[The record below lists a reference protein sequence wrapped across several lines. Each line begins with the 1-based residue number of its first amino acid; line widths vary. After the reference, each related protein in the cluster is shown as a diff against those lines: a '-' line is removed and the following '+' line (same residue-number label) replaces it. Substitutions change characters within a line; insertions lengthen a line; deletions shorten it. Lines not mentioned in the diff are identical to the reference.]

1 MFDEWL
7 KMAVGL
13 IVIALLATFV
23 VGGIEMIIPFVV
35 VGGVIF
41 MLFHAAKGF
50 AQADQT
56 RHNRR
61 RKGR

>member
-13 IVIALLATFV
+13 IAVALLGTYVIGSVAGLGTL
-23 VGGIEMIIPFVV
+23 VV
-35 VGGVIF
+35 VGGVVYG
-41 MLFHAAKGF
+41 LFYAAKGF
-50 AQADQT
+50 AEADQT

-61 RKGR
+61 RNGR

>member
-13 IVIALLATFV
+13 IVIALLAAFV
-23 VGGIEMIIPFVV
+23 VGGVEMIIPFVV

-41 MLFHAAKGF
+41 MLFHIAKGF
-50 AQADQT
+50 SQADQT
-56 RHNRR
+56 RHNCR